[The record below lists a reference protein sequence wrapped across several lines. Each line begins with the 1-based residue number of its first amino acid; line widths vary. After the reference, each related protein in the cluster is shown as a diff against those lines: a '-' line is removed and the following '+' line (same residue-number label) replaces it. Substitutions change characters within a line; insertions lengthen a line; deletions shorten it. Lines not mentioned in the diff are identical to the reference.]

1 MNRSVKIFSGLAL
14 AITLLFSTAACTTT
28 EAIDTASV
36 TAVID
41 VRTVEEFNAGHL
53 EGALNIPVEVGDFA
67 GAISKLDPEGN
78 YLVYCRTGRRSG
90 LAIDQMTQ
98 LGFKNLSN
106 LGSLENAAAVTQ
118 IPVVQ

>member
-1 MNRSVKIFSGLAL
+1 MNRSVKIFSAL
-14 AITLLFSTAACTTT
+14 AIAVTLLFSTAACTTT
-28 EAIDTASV
+28 EAIDTASA

-53 EGALNIPVEVGDFA
+53 DGALNIPVEVGDFA
-67 GAISKLDPEGN
+67 GTISELDPEGT

-90 LAIDQMTQ
+90 LAIEQMTE

-106 LGSLENAAAVTQ
+106 LGSLENASSVTQ
-118 IPVVQ
+118 IPKVQ

>member
-14 AITLLFSTAACTTT
+14 AVTLLFSTAACTTT

-53 EGALNIPVEVGDFA
+53 EGALNIPVEIGDFA
-67 GAISKLDPEGN
+67 GTISELDPEGN

-90 LAIDQMTQ
+90 LAIEQMTQ

-106 LGSLENAAAVTQ
+106 LGSLENASSVTQ
-118 IPVVQ
+118 IPIVQ

>member
-1 MNRSVKIFSGLAL
+1 MRITKIFTGLAL
-14 AITLLFSTAACTTT
+14 AVTMLFTTT
-28 EAIDTASV
+28 ACSTPEPVDAATATAI
-36 TAVID
+36 ID

-67 GAISKLDPEGN
+67 GTISELDPEGN

-90 LAIDQMTQ
+90 LAIEQMTQ

-106 LGSLENAAAVTQ
+106 LGSLENASSVTQ
-118 IPVVQ
+118 IPIVQ

>member
-14 AITLLFSTAACTTT
+14 AVTLLFSTAACTAT

-53 EGALNIPVEVGDFA
+53 EGALNIPVEVGDFV
-67 GAISKLDPEGN
+67 GSISELDPEGN

-90 LAIDQMTQ
+90 AAIEQMTQ

-106 LGSLENAAAVTQ
+106 LGSLENASSVTQ
-118 IPVVQ
+118 IPIVQ

>member
-14 AITLLFSTAACTTT
+14 AVTLLFSTAACTTT
-28 EAIDTASV
+28 EAIDTGSV

-53 EGALNIPVEVGDFA
+53 EGALNIPVEIGDFA
-67 GAISKLDPEGN
+67 GTISELDPEGN

-90 LAIDQMTQ
+90 LAIEQMTQ

-106 LGSLENAAAVTQ
+106 LGSLENASSVTQ
-118 IPVVQ
+118 IPIVQ

>member
-1 MNRSVKIFSGLAL
+1 MNRSVKIFSAL
-14 AITLLFSTAACTTT
+14 AIAVTLLFSTAACTTT
-28 EAIDTASV
+28 EAIDTASA

-67 GAISKLDPEGN
+67 GTISELDPEGT

-90 LAIDQMTQ
+90 LAIEQMTE

-106 LGSLENAAAVTQ
+106 LGSLENASSVTQ
-118 IPVVQ
+118 IPIVQ